1 MKPLLRR
8 RDVAHRERCSAN
20 SMNPCTLLTVVFWE
34 LFHAEERK
42 THIKMEDNTNLFCLF
57 SHDFY
62 SLQICS

>member
-1 MKPLLRR
+1 MKSLLRR
-8 RDVAHRERCSAN
+8 RDVTHRERCSAN
-20 SMNPCTLLTVVFWE
+20 SMNPCTSLTVVFWE
-34 LFHAEERK
+34 LLHAEERK